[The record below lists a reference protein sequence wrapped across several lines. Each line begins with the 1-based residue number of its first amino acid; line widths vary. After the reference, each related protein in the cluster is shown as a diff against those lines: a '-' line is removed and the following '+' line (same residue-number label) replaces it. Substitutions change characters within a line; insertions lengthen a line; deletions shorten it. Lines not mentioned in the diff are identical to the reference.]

1 MTTMCKRKKTSK
13 KVDDIYETH
22 RRQSDGAMRWQ
33 TKPLSRKVDPP
44 KKKTV
49 IPTKEVVELAGWMY
63 MPLRPS
69 IAESARDAMYF
80 RNLNEMAAYVEKAY
94 LVNHDKMFVGTS
106 VRGILNEF
114 LGVEDLRIV
123 QILSVSQDSGTYF
136 PIDCGHCFKR
146 YCTETWEG
154 VRRKAM
160 TQIN

>member
-1 MTTMCKRKKTSK
+1 MTTMCKSKKSSK
-13 KVDDIYETH
+13 KVHDVYETPSK
-22 RRQSDGAMRWQ
+22 RSNGAMRWQ
-33 TKPLSRKVDPP
+33 AKPRPLKVDPP

-49 IPTKEVVELAGWMY
+49 ISTKDVVELAGWMY

-146 YCTETWEG
+146 YCTETWES

>member
-1 MTTMCKRKKTSK
+1 MLTMCKRKKTSK
-13 KVDDIYETH
+13 KVDDIYETPLIV
-22 RRQSDGAMRWQ
+22 SDGVLRWR
-33 TKPLSRKVDPP
+33 TKPRPRKVDPP

-49 IPTKEVVELAGWMY
+49 ISTKEVVELAGWMY

-80 RNLNEMAAYVEKAY
+80 RNLNEMAAYVEKEY
-94 LVNHDKMFVGTS
+94 LVNHGKMFVGTS
-106 VRGILNEF
+106 VRGLLNEF

>member
-1 MTTMCKRKKTSK
+1 
-13 KVDDIYETH
+13 
-22 RRQSDGAMRWQ
+22 MRWQ
-33 TKPLSRKVDPP
+33 TKPRPRKVDPP

-49 IPTKEVVELAGWMY
+49 ISTKDVVELAGWMY

-106 VRGILNEF
+106 VRGILDEF

-123 QILSVSQDSGTYF
+123 QILSVSQDSGTYS

>member
-13 KVDDIYETH
+13 KVDDIYEAP
-22 RRQSDGAMRWQ
+22 RRRSNGAMRWK
-33 TKPLSRKVDPP
+33 TKPRPRKVDPP

-49 IPTKEVVELAGWMY
+49 ISTKEVVELAGWMY

-80 RNLNEMAAYVEKAY
+80 RNLNEMAAYVEKEY
-94 LVNHDKMFVGTS
+94 LVNHGKMFVGTS
-106 VRGILNEF
+106 ARGLLNEF

>member
-1 MTTMCKRKKTSK
+1 
-13 KVDDIYETH
+13 
-22 RRQSDGAMRWQ
+22 MRWQ
-33 TKPLSRKVDPP
+33 TKHRPRKVDPP

-123 QILSVSQDSGTYF
+123 QILSVSQDSRTYF

>member
-1 MTTMCKRKKTSK
+1 MTTMSKSKKPSK
-13 KVDDIYETH
+13 KVYDIYEKP
-22 RRQSDGAMRWQ
+22 RKRLNGAMRWQ
-33 TKPLSRKVDPP
+33 TKHRPRKVDPP

-49 IPTKEVVELAGWMY
+49 ISTKEVVELAGWMY

-123 QILSVSQDSGTYF
+123 QILSVSQDSGTYS

-160 TQIN
+160 TKIN

>member
-1 MTTMCKRKKTSK
+1 MTTMCKSKKSSK
-13 KVDDIYETH
+13 KVHDVYETP
-22 RRQSDGAMRWQ
+22 RKRSNGAMRWQ
-33 TKPLSRKVDPP
+33 AKPRPLKVDPP

-49 IPTKEVVELAGWMY
+49 ISTKDVVELAGWMY

-94 LVNHDKMFVGTS
+94 LVNHDKMFVGAS

>member
-1 MTTMCKRKKTSK
+1 MTTMCKSKKSSK
-13 KVDDIYETH
+13 KVYDVYETP
-22 RRQSDGAMRWQ
+22 RKRSNGAMRWQ
-33 TKPLSRKVDPP
+33 TKPRPLKVDPP

-49 IPTKEVVELAGWMY
+49 ISTKNVVELAGWMY

-106 VRGILNEF
+106 VRGILDEF

-160 TQIN
+160 AKIN

>member
-146 YCTETWEG
+146 YCTETWES

>member
-13 KVDDIYETH
+13 KVDAIYEAP
-22 RRQSDGAMRWQ
+22 RRRLNGVMRWQ
-33 TKPLSRKVDPP
+33 TKPRPIKVNPP
-44 KKKTV
+44 KKTV
-49 IPTKEVVELAGWMY
+49 VSTKEVVELAGWMY

-80 RNLNEMAAYVEKAY
+80 RNLNDMAAYVEKEY
-94 LVNHDKMFVGTS
+94 LVNHGKMFVGTS
-106 VRGILNEF
+106 IRGLLNEF

-146 YCTETWEG
+146 YCTETWED

-160 TQIN
+160 IKLN

>member
-1 MTTMCKRKKTSK
+1 MTTTCKRKKKSK

-22 RRQSDGAMRWQ
+22 SRQSEGEMRWQ
-33 TKPLSRKVDPP
+33 TKPRPRKVNPP

-49 IPTKEVVELAGWMY
+49 ISTKEVVELAGWMY

-80 RNLNEMAAYVEKAY
+80 RNLNEMAAYVEKEY
-94 LVNHDKMFVGTS
+94 LVNHGKMFVGTS
-106 VRGILNEF
+106 VRGLLNEF

-123 QILSVSQDSGTYF
+123 QILSVNQDSGTYF

-146 YCTETWEG
+146 YCTETWES

>member
-13 KVDDIYETH
+13 KVDDIYETP

-33 TKPLSRKVDPP
+33 TKPRPRKVDPP
-44 KKKTV
+44 KRKTV
-49 IPTKEVVELAGWMY
+49 ISTKEVVELAGWMY

-69 IAESARDAMYF
+69 ISGSARDAMYF
-80 RNLNEMAAYVEKAY
+80 RNLNEMAAYVEKEY
-94 LVNHDKMFVGTS
+94 LVNHGKMFVGTS
-106 VRGILNEF
+106 VRGLLNEF

-146 YCTETWEG
+146 YCTETWES